1 MNVDIPADRDES
13 LGLVR
18 RAVAILVLSSIALLA
33 TGGGEFVHNLAHH
46 HEDAGPLSDHDESNC
61 VLHMQLRAPL
71 MLESAVAA
79 LVVAGLFVAFLTLL
93 AQQRIAQLVTAD
105 VPCRGPPALALV
117 SAA

>member
-1 MNVDIPADRDES
+1 MNVDILADRDES
-13 LGLVR
+13 LGGVR
-18 RAVAILVLSSIALLA
+18 RIVAIVVLSSIALLA

-46 HEDAGPLSDHDESNC
+46 HEESGEFGDHDESNC

-79 LVVAGLFVAFLTLL
+79 LVIAGLFVAFLTLL
-93 AQQRIAQLVTAD
+93 PQQRVAQLVTAHI
-105 VPCRGPPALALV
+105 PCRGPPALALI